1 MELVKTILSII
12 ISLSTVFGIFTGIIN
27 KTFSKKLK
35 PLEERIEQGEKN
47 GMKHDMSQLRF
58 TIVSFANDLRNGVV
72 KSKPQFDAIFSFM
85 DEYEEMI
92 EKLHI
97 KNGLFKEEEI
107 YIREQYHKLI
117 DNK

>member
-1 MELVKTILSII
+1 ML
-12 ISLSTVFGIFTGIIN
+12 GIFTGIIN
-27 KTFSKKLK
+27 RMFNKRLQ
-35 PLEERIEQGEKN
+35 PLENRIEQGEKN
-47 GMKHDMSQLRF
+47 SMKHDMSQLRF
-58 TIVSFANDLRNGVV
+58 TIVSFANDLRNGMI

-92 EKLHI
+92 EQLHI